1 MNVDIQE
8 LSAEVEDVVT
18 REKRKPNAQG
28 QGASAERMTQM
39 MRRLNERDQ
48 WMRERVQA

>member
-8 LSAEVEDVVT
+8 ITAEVEDVVS
-18 REKRKPNAQG
+18 REKRKPSNQG

-48 WMRERVQA
+48 WMRERLQP